1 MRVHFALLTK
11 YRRDVLP
18 KEILDNMRSI
28 FKSSANTSNSKKLR
42 ISGRKGRLRR
52 PRYPSPS

>member
-18 KEILDNMRSI
+18 KEMDNMRSI

>member
-1 MRVHFALLTK
+1 MRVHFAILTK

-28 FKSSANTSNSKKLR
+28 FASV
-42 ISGRKGRLRR
+42 RLDFESELAEFDGKDDI
-52 PRYPSPS
+52 YTCW